1 MELTKYDLER
11 IARGRYFKL
20 HIHKQLWIMVLSLI
34 WALCWTIPSRDATLS
49 GNYIFMII
57 GMIPLLVEV
66 VILYYL
72 IIKESKYVAAF
83 MAENNNLI
91 GKEL

>member
-11 IARGRYFKL
+11 IAKGRYSKL
-20 HIHKQLWIMVLSLI
+20 HMEKQLWPLSLSAV
-34 WALCWTIPSRDATLS
+34 WALCWVIPSREATLS